1 MTKMAPYELILILMR
16 TDILDLIKSVA
27 LKARDTNIWENYYA
41 LLPILKQ
48 LTYIYRHNAYASP
61 AERGPKKGKTNADSN
76 KKMHL

>member
-1 MTKMAPYELILILMR
+1 MIKMNPYELTLMR

-48 LTYIYRHNAYASP
+48 LTYIYRVNGGKNVSP
-61 AERGPKKGKTNADSN
+61 KSK
-76 KKMHL
+76 